1 MNSNPPEKSLSD
13 LLSTRIEEKIIELTD
28 NIDLV
33 VFYGV
38 NNANMRLLKNLFPK
52 VKIVARNN
60 IIKIQGTEVDINN
73 LERIF
78 GMLCWRFRA
87 VRCGP
92 G

>member
-1 MNSNPPEKSLSD
+1 MQ
-13 LLSTRIEEKIIELTD
+13 EKIIELTD

-73 LERIF
+73 L
-78 GMLCWRFRA
+78 
-87 VRCGP
+87 
-92 G
+92 

>member
-1 MNSNPPEKSLSD
+1 MQ
-13 LLSTRIEEKIIELTD
+13 EKIIELTD

-78 GMLCWRFRA
+78 GMLQKYCEEYNILDE
-87 VRCGP
+87 
-92 G
+92 

>member
-1 MNSNPPEKSLSD
+1 MQ
-13 LLSTRIEEKIIELTD
+13 EKIIELTD

-73 LERIF
+73 LKRIF
-78 GMLCWRFRA
+78 FSI
-87 VRCGP
+87 
-92 G
+92 